1 MRSRRQAAARAVA
14 ADAAR
19 DTQRIPIALPA
30 REGRDAVLVIAH
42 PPLRVRLAELAGQ
55 AGFTVLVGSSGLES
69 IQLLEKHGAHIAYA
83 ILSSDEDWVVGLK
96 KVLADEYPEIKCLML
111 IA

>member
-1 MRSRRQAAARAVA
+1 MRSRRQAAARAQA

-30 REGRDAVLVIAH
+30 RLGRDAVLVIAH
-42 PPLRVRLAELAGQ
+42 APLRARLAELAAQ
-55 AGFTVLVGSSGLES
+55 AGFTVFAGTSGLES
-69 IQLLEKHGAHIAYA
+69 IQLLEQHGGHIAYA

-96 KVLADEYPEIKCLML
+96 KLLGEQYPEIKALML